1 MACCVAL
8 ALVVAHVRELWF
20 RLRPSAAPPPTPFA
34 PPARRPMP
42 RLQTGGSR

>member
-20 RLRPSAAPPPTPFA
+20 RLRPSAAPPPVRS
-34 PPARRPMP
+34 RRPPGVP
-42 RLQTGGSR
+42 RLERSPG

>member
-20 RLRPSAAPPPTPFA
+20 RLRPSAAPPPVPFA
-34 PPARRPMP
+34 PPARRAAPGVVAGTT
-42 RLQTGGSR
+42 R